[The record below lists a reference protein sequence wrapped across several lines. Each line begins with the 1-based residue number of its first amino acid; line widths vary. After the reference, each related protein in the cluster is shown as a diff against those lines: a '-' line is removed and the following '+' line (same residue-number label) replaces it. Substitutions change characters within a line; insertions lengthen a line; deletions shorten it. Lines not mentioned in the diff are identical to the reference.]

1 MSFHPVRFSPSGRS
15 TQVAEG
21 ATIWQAAQLAGE
33 PLRAEWGGRGA
44 CGRCLARDLAG
55 AAAIWQAAQLAGE
68 PLRAECGGRGAC
80 GRCLVRILEGQVPE
94 YRVLHRE
101 SGHPHALAC
110 LTPVHGPLTVQ
121 PLVEAQLPKLISGD
135 RYAGMAPLKA
145 WAPWPLDLD
154 PIVASY
160 EEGDLGVAVD
170 IGTTTLRLLLIRLS
184 DGVIVGEAGAE
195 QPRRGAGADVIS

>member
-21 ATIWQAAQLAGE
+21 AT
-33 PLRAEWGGRGA
+33 
-44 CGRCLARDLAG
+44 
-55 AAAIWQAAQLAGE
+55 IWQAAQLAGE

-101 SGHPHALAC
+101 SGHPQALAC

-121 PLVEAQLPKLISGD
+121 ALLEAQLPKLISGD
-135 RYAGMAPLKA
+135 RYAGMAPLEA
-145 WAPWPLDLD
+145 WAPWPLGLD
-154 PIVASY
+154 PIVASG
-160 EEGDLGVAVD
+160 EEGGLGVAVD

-184 DGVIVGEAGAE
+184 DGVIVGEAGAYNPQIRSE
-195 QPRRGAGADVIS
+195 ERRVGEECRSRWSPGH